1 MILPRADNI
10 GLMLMSRPAIC
21 TNLVLTLLCLGHTQG
36 TSRAIDRQN
45 SKLTVHVS
53 KAGLFSAFGD
63 NHEVE
68 APILEGFVDE
78 GARHV
83 EFVVESRQMRV
94 LDPQLPPAK
103 RQQVQERMLGPDVLD
118 TGRFPEIKFQSTS
131 AEEAGQG
138 QFIVRGQ
145 LSLHGVTRPI
155 VVQVRNRGG
164 HYIGTAAFKQREFG
178 ITPVK
183 VGGGTVKV
191 KDELKI
197 DFEIRTVASTASN
210 ESR

>member
-1 MILPRADNI
+1 MDSTYMVPWESTRRLA
-10 GLMLMSRPAIC
+10 
-21 TNLVLTLLCLGHTQG
+21 
-36 TSRAIDRQN
+36 
-45 SKLTVHVS
+45 
-53 KAGLFSAFGD
+53 GD

-68 APILEGFVDE
+68 APILEGLVDE
-78 GARHV
+78 SARRV